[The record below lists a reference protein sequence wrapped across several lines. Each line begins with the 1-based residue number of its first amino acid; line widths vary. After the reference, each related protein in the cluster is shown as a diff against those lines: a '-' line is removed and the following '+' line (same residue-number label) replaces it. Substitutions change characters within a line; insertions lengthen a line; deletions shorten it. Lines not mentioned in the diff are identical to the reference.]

1 MRENCKS
8 FSIINSIIM
17 PKKFTYN
24 WKEFTIQ
31 APFKGTPEKLFN
43 MWTDDRKICKWFLTD
58 AKIEL
63 KKGGKYYF
71 KWVEGSSENG
81 KVLSVRKN
89 SLFSFTFAGCICEVK
104 FKKSGNHCIV
114 VLRQYRIPIDER
126 SRIRLHMGCQMGWTF
141 FFTNLKSVLET
152 GKDLREFDLKR
163 IKEGTVFY

>member
-1 MRENCKS
+1 
-8 FSIINSIIM
+8 M

-31 APFKGTPEKLFN
+31 AAFKGTPEKLFK
-43 MWTDDRKICKWFLTD
+43 MWTDNRKICKWFLTD

-63 KKGGKYYF
+63 KKGGNYYF
-71 KWVEGSSENG
+71 KWAEGSSENG
-81 KVLSVRKN
+81 KVLEVRKN
-89 SLFSFTFAGCICEVK
+89 SLFRFTFAGCICEVK
-104 FKKSGNHCIV
+104 FKKSGNHCLVI
-114 VLRQYRIPIDER
+114 LRQYRIPTDER
-126 SRIRLHMGCQMGWTF
+126 NKIRLHMGCQMGWTF